1 MENTAISLIL
11 ISKEK
16 EHFKVEIEIALISN
30 FLKTIY
36 DEFREKSFK
45 TLKIPLYNIE
55 GRVLTK
61 IIEYCRFE
69 HKFSI
74 IKKVY
79 EEKLADYNKYLYSNM
94 VWVNEFLKVNK
105 HMIIQIINAAS
116 YLEIESLLL
125 YSTQI
130 IASNLVKKYQKI
142 KKYSN

>member
-45 TLKIPLYNIE
+45 ILKIPLYNIE

-79 EEKLADYNKYLYSNM
+79 EEKLTDYNKHSYSNM
-94 VWVNEFLKVNK
+94 VWTNEFLKVDK

-130 IASNLVKKYQKI
+130 IARNLVKKYKKI
-142 KKYSN
+142 KYLF

>member
-1 MENTAISLIL
+1 MGNTAISIIL

-30 FLKTIY
+30 FLKTLY
-36 DEFREKSFK
+36 EDFRENSFK

-79 EEKLADYNKYLYSNM
+79 EEKLADCNKHSHSNM
-94 VWVNEFLKVNK
+94 VWANEFLKVNK

-130 IASNLVKKYQKI
+130 IANNLVKKY
-142 KKYSN
+142 KKKTK

>member
-1 MENTAISLIL
+1 MENTQFSIIL

-16 EHFKVEIEIALISN
+16 ELFKVEIEVALVSN
-30 FLKTIY
+30 FLKTLY
-36 DEFREKSFK
+36 EEFKEKPFK

-79 EEKLADYNKYLYSNM
+79 EEKSAKCNKHSYSNM
-94 VWVNEFLKVNK
+94 SWANEFLKVNK

-116 YLEIESLLL
+116 YLEIESLLI
-125 YSTQI
+125 YSTKI
-130 IASNLVKKYQKI
+130 IANNLVKKY
-142 KKYSN
+142 KKKNNK

>member
-30 FLKTIY
+30 FLKNIY

-45 TLKIPLYNIE
+45 TLKIPLFNIE
-55 GRVLTK
+55 GKVLTK

-69 HKFSI
+69 YKFSI

-79 EEKLADYNKYLYSNM
+79 EEKLADYNKHSYSNM
-94 VWVNEFLKVNK
+94 EWVNEFLKVNK
-105 HMIIQIINAAS
+105 NMIIQIINAAS

-130 IASNLVKKYQKI
+130 IANKLI
-142 KKYSN
+142 KKYKNLKKI